1 MADTKSLMRETEQH
15 MRQAAEAL
23 ERDLRVIRTGRAD
36 VALLDQVRVDY
47 YGQKMPLQHLATLS
61 TPDPRTIVITAWDKS
76 VTEDIAR
83 AIASA
88 DLGLNPITEGNLIRV
103 PIPPLSEERRQELA
117 KAAGKRGE
125 EAKITL
131 RNIRRE
137 AVEKIRRL
145 ERNSELSEDESKR
158 VQNDIQ
164 RLTERFVAQTDTL
177 VEAKK
182 KDLTTL

>member
-1 MADTKSLMRETEQH
+1 MADTKAILRETEER
-15 MRQAAEAL
+15 MRHAVEAL
-23 ERDLRVIRTGRAD
+23 ERDLRVVRTGHAD

-61 TPDPRTIVITAWDKS
+61 TPDPRTIVITPWDKS
-76 VTEDIAR
+76 VTQDVVR

-125 EAKITL
+125 EAKITV
-131 RNIRRE
+131 RNIRRD
-137 AVEKIRRL
+137 AVEEVRAL
-145 ERNSELSEDESKR
+145 EHDSELSEDESKR
-158 VQNDIQ
+158 VQADIQ
-164 RLTERFVAQTDTL
+164 RLTERFIAQTDTL